1 MSTGRPAGGCA
12 SYLPAVTRVSAVSR
26 EKCVKQSFDPSL
38 DPSLEPSLDTSP
50 DTSLR
55 HAPFDPSLGDHWA
68 TVGRATIGR
77 SLGDP
82 GATIGR
88 PLGDHWG
95 TVGRPLRDRWAT
107 IGRPLGDPLG
117 DPLND
122 PCVCVCVCRLLIFG
136 MMFSSTKN
144 VSTLYH
150 HHKEAPANHVTVH
163 RTCCRA
169 LATQVTVHRD

>member
-1 MSTGRPAGGCA
+1 MCPRF
-12 SYLPAVTRVSAVSR
+12 RVK
-26 EKCVKQSFDPSL
+26 KCIKQFFDPSL

-95 TVGRPLRDRWAT
+95 TVGRPLRDWWAT
-107 IGRPLGDPLG
+107 IGRPLGDHWATHWATRACA
-117 DPLND
+117 
-122 PCVCVCVCRLLIFG
+122 CVRAGCSYLVCCFILKSPYSLF
-136 MMFSSTKN
+136 
-144 VSTLYH
+144 
-150 HHKEAPANHVTVH
+150 PARGSGWSHVTVH

-169 LATQVTVHRD
+169 PTPQSGFLVPDVLCQEVIF